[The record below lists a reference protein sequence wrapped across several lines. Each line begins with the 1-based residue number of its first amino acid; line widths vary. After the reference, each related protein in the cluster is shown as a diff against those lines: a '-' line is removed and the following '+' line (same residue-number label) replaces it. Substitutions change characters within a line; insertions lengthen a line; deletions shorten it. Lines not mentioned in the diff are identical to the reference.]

1 MMEVILKDYYSIFSN
16 HYGIHYINDGFLTS
30 MLTPIIKASNKTDV
44 ISFYNMTDYEKW
56 LETDIAK
63 KGNWKIKYYKGT
75 GTSSDQ
81 ETKEYFKI

>member
-1 MMEVILKDYYSIFSN
+1 
-16 HYGIHYINDGFLTS
+16 

-63 KGNWKIKYYKGT
+63 KGNWKIKYYKAYLVQVVIKKQKNI
-75 GTSSDQ
+75 S
-81 ETKEYFKI
+81 KI